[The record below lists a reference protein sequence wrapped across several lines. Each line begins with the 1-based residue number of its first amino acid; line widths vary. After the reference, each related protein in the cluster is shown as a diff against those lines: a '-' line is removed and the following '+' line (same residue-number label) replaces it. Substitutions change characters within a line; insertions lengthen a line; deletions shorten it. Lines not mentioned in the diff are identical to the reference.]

1 MIIRNL
7 TLHNFG
13 VYAGTNT
20 FEFNNEKPIVLVAG
34 MNGRGKTTFLEA
46 VLLALYGSNSFAYK
60 ESAYQTYGKY
70 LKSFVNRNSWTQ
82 KAYVEM
88 EFLMDSHS
96 NERYLIK
103 REWNALTKRT
113 KEEIYVEKNGVRDE
127 FLMKNWSM
135 FIENILPSALSNF
148 FFFDGEKIAELAVD
162 STNTQ
167 LKDSIRAM
175 LGLSVI
181 DLLHRDL
188 ARNISRLSKLTFSQS
203 DQRELDKLKEVRD
216 KLESALEKK
225 QAEIEKIKIR
235 QLKKGAELS
244 KLQEEYSAAGGTAFE
259 ERQKLEKKRAET
271 SLQLEQNRAMLFDVA
286 ASELPLQLVNGLLV
300 DISKQS
306 ENEHKDSMMQQT
318 LANIKHMY
326 TDYEA
331 SDVEKVS
338 IDHFLEYVVR
348 KTADHAVEPIYN
360 LSNHGLLQLSGLLDK
375 GLYDSKQNAV
385 RLLKSQTQIQHE
397 LDTID
402 SYLSADIDEGE
413 IKTIHKKIHKLLI
426 EKYDFDLK
434 IEVKEQEKKAIER
447 DLDKAVSEYQH
458 AVDKMLSIMET
469 TDENEREIKY
479 SHMAE
484 KILKEYSVKLQER
497 KVMQLASTITSCYK
511 MLANKKNM
519 IHRIVMNSETLEITY
534 LDENDNTV
542 PKSSLSAGEKQLMVI
557 AILWAL
563 AKCSKK
569 KLPVIID
576 TPLSRLDSAHR
587 TALITTYFPNAS
599 DQTIILSTDAE
610 IDQAYYDLMKENV
623 GDEFTL
629 SYNDVTKSTHIQHG
643 YFLEGS
649 TS

>member
-20 FEFNNEKPIVLVAG
+20 FEFNNKKPIVLVAG

-70 LKSFVNRNSWTQ
+70 LKSFVNRSSWTQ

-88 EFLMDSHS
+88 EFLMDAHS

-113 KEEIYVEKNGVRDE
+113 KEEIYVEKNGVKDE
-127 FLMKNWSM
+127 FLMKNWAM

-162 STNTQ
+162 STNAQ

-188 ARNISRLSKLTFSQS
+188 SRNISRLSKLTFSQS
-203 DQRELDKLKEVRD
+203 DQKELDKLKEVRE
-216 KLESALEKK
+216 KLEGALEKK
-225 QAEIEKIKIR
+225 QAEIEKLQIR
-235 QLKKGAELS
+235 QLKKEAELS

-271 SLQLEQNRAMLFDVA
+271 SLQLEQNRTMLFDVA
-286 ASELPLQLVNGLLV
+286 ASELPLKLVDGLLA
-300 DISKQS
+300 DISSQS
-306 ENEHKDSMMQQT
+306 ENEHKDNMMQQT

-326 TDYEA
+326 TDYDANDE
-331 SDVEKVS
+331 EKVS
-338 IDHFLEYVVR
+338 IEHFLDYVVM

-375 GLYDSKQNAV
+375 GLFDSKENAV
-385 RLLKSQTQIQHE
+385 RILKSQAQIQQE

-413 IKTIHKKIHKLLI
+413 IKAIHKKIHKLLI

-447 DLDKAVSEYQH
+447 DLDRAVSEYQH
-458 AVDKMLSIMET
+458 AVEKMLSIMET

-479 SHMAE
+479 SHIAE

-519 IHRIVMNSETLEITY
+519 IHRIEMNSETLEITY
-534 LDENDNTV
+534 LDENNNTV

-643 YFLEGS
+643 YFLGGS